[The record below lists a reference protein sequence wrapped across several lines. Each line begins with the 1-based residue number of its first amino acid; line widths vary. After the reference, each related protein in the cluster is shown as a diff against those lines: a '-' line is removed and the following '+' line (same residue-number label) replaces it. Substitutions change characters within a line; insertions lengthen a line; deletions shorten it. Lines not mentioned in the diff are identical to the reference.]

1 MFINIPGYTINSCV
15 TIVFYFLKYTKIPHI
30 HIKSSLNSQLSVNQ
44 LMHKLNT
51 RCTAVHSVLC
61 LSMSV
66 SLSHGLLDTQ
76 NKHTIKVICQR

>member
-1 MFINIPGYTINSCV
+1 MFINIPGYTINSFV

-30 HIKSSLNSQLSVNQ
+30 HIKSTLNSQLSVNQ
-44 LMHKLNT
+44 LMHKVNT
-51 RCTAVHSVLC
+51 RCTAVLC

-66 SLSHGLLDTQ
+66 SLSHGLKDTQ